1 MSEPRL
7 DWNTAK
13 VADAKLSVDVSG
25 ELSSEWKQSFQTT
38 ARLLRGGEWGD
49 VALRKQ
55 TVIVQDITP
64 GSEDKLRHHLES
76 IVEQANATGEEEEP
90 SSADESGDSKRRDG
104 EGPDAEMT
112 SAFRSFADTEKSDEA
127 SSS

>member
-7 DWNTAK
+7 DWNSAK
-13 VADAKLSVDVSG
+13 VADSKLSVDVSG

-38 ARLLRGGEWGD
+38 AQLLRGGEWGE
-49 VALRKQ
+49 VVLKKQ

-76 IVEQANATGEEEEP
+76 IVEQANATGQEEEP
-90 SSADESGDSKRRDG
+90 SSAEATGDSEPRDSD
-104 EGPDAEMT
+104 GPDAEMT
-112 SAFRSFADTEKSDEA
+112 SAFRSFADTEKSDEE